1 MRPFNR
7 QHHFTKTSVFC
18 FSLVELVKGRQSIN
32 LLDNN
37 GPNNHTHKKKYRGN
51 GILSMAC
58 RPLCILEFL
67 KWDFYCTV
75 IIKIQ

>member
-32 LLDNN
+32 LRNFSTTMALITT
-37 GPNNHTHKKKYRGN
+37 HTKKSTGA
-51 GILSMAC
+51 MAS
-58 RPLCILEFL
+58 LVWLAGHFVS
-67 KWDFYCTV
+67 WNF
-75 IIKIQ
+75 